1 MRMTDEQVKK
11 VLENCSTW
19 RYEKGGCKQC
29 AYCDDCDHGTGNYLF
44 SDALALINRLEQKN
58 KTLLDKNKELRE
70 LCRKKS
76 NGMNIKDWVR
86 MTQEANWGIKLVD
99 KQEEIKLIRKEVL
112 REIYDWMMENA
123 VYYEGE
129 SFAKKFA
136 KEHGLEV
143 EI

>member
-1 MRMTDEQVKK
+1 MKMTDKEVKK
-11 VLENCSTW
+11 GLKCCTVEAKCNACPYVTDRNCREQMNT
-19 RYEKGGCKQC
+19 
-29 AYCDDCDHGTGNYLF
+29 
-44 SDALALINRLEQKN
+44 DALALINQLEEKN
-58 KTLLDKNKELRE
+58 KTLSDKNKELRE

-76 NGMNIKDWVR
+76 NEMNIKDWVR
-86 MTQEANWGIKLVD
+86 MIQEANWGIKVVD

-123 VYYEGE
+123 VYYEEE

-143 EI
+143 EV